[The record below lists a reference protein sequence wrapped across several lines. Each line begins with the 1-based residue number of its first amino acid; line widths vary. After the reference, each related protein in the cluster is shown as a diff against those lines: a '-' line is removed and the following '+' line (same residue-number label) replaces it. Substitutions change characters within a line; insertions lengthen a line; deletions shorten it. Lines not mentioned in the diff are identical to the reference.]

1 MNDILIDIENLEQVT
16 DIFSQRTVSADVRR
30 GLALLQQMIDEK
42 KNAVDQFEVLYEED
56 GA

>member
-16 DIFSQRTVSADVRR
+16 DILSQRNGVDVCR

>member
-16 DIFSQRTVSADVRR
+16 DIFSQRTVGADVRR

>member
-16 DIFSQRTVSADVRR
+16 DILSQRTVGADVRR

>member
-1 MNDILIDIENLEQVT
+1 MNDILIDIEQLEQVA

-42 KNAVDQFEVLYEED
+42 KSAVNEFEVLYEED

>member
-16 DIFSQRTVSADVRR
+16 DMLDTDLNR
-30 GLALLQQMIDEK
+30 GLALLQKMIDDK
-42 KNAVDQFEVLYEED
+42 KNEVDEFEVLYEED

>member
-16 DIFSQRTVSADVRR
+16 DMLDTDLNR
-30 GLALLQQMIDEK
+30 GLALLQKMIDDK
-42 KNAVDQFEVLYEED
+42 KNEVDEFEVLYEEY

>member
-16 DIFSQRTVSADVRR
+16 DIFSQRTVGADVRR

-42 KNAVDQFEVLYEED
+42 KNAVDQFDVLYEED